1 MAKLWFWP
9 LKGNQDDG
17 SARKIRH
24 VMQVKAGRGGFVV
37 PVGSLKI
44 SSTRAELKDAQDVAT
59 ALTSWAE
66 NFHKTSDEL

>member
-1 MAKLWFWP
+1 
-9 LKGNQDDG
+9 
-17 SARKIRH
+17 
-24 VMQVKAGRGGFVV
+24 MQVKAGRGGFVV